1 MICRN
6 MTCFKLL
13 KHVLNYVVSDTH
25 AELVFND
32 INSLMQGTFSELV
45 RSFLWINPSEEV
57 SHSSLTQM
65 PK

>member
-32 INSLMQGTFSELV
+32 INSLT
-45 RSFLWINPSEEV
+45 
-57 SHSSLTQM
+57 
-65 PK
+65 